1 MKYVVKEDSELLN
14 YLYIIMK
21 DMSKKKIKSL
31 LKYKN
36 IIVNNKEVTK
46 FDYKL
51 KKGDLICIKEY
62 QGHKVENNNIDIIYE
77 DKDIIVVNKK
87 SGLLTI
93 ATDKEKEM
101 TLYRYVSDYVKTIN
115 KKNNIY
121 IIHRLDKDTS
131 GIVIFA
137 KNEKIKKLYQDNW
150 NDLVKLRSYIAIVE
164 GNLEKKEGII
174 KSYLKENKNNLVYS
188 TKDKSG
194 KLAIT
199 NYKVLKEN
207 NEYSMLQVLID
218 TGRKN
223 QIRVHMKDIKHPII
237 GDKKYDSKKNPI
249 NRLGLHANKLVII
262 NPQSKKEM
270 IFETN
275 IPRKFKYVLKNN

>member
-1 MKYVVKEDSELLN
+1 MKYVVKEESELLN

-36 IIVNNKEVTK
+36 IIVNDKEITK

-62 QGHKVENNNIDIIYE
+62 HGHKVENNNIDIIYE

-93 ATDKEKEM
+93 ATEKEKEM

-131 GIVIFA
+131 GIVMFA
-137 KNEKIKKLYQDNW
+137 KNERIKNLYQDNW

-164 GNLEKKEGII
+164 GNLEKKEGTI

-223 QIRVHMKDIKHPII
+223 QIRIHMKDIKHPII
-237 GDKKYDSKKNPI
+237 GDKKYDSKNNPI

-262 NPQSKKEM
+262 NPITKKEM
-270 IFETN
+270 TFETN
-275 IPRKFKYVLKNN
+275 IPRKFKYVLKSN

>member
-14 YLYIIMK
+14 YLYIVMK

-46 FDYKL
+46 FDYNL
-51 KKGDLICIKEY
+51 KKGDLISIKEY

-131 GIVIFA
+131 GIVMFA
-137 KNEKIKKLYQDNW
+137 KNEKIKKIYQDNW

-164 GNLEKKEGII
+164 GKLEKKEGII

-207 NEYSMLQVLID
+207 NEYSMLEVLID

-237 GDKKYDSKKNPI
+237 GDKKYDSKMNPI

-262 NPQSKKEM
+262 NPQSKKVM
-270 IFETN
+270 TFETN

>member
-1 MKYVVKEDSELLN
+1 MKYIVKEDSELLN

-21 DMSKKKIKSL
+21 DISKKKIKSL

-51 KKGDLICIKEY
+51 KKGDLIYIKEY
-62 QGHKVENNNIDIIYE
+62 KGHKVENNNIDIIYE

-93 ATDKEKEM
+93 ATDKEKEI
-101 TLYRYVSDYVKTIN
+101 TLYRYVSDYVKMIN

-131 GIVIFA
+131 GIVMFA

-150 NDLVKLRSYIAIVE
+150 NDLVMVRSYIAIVE
-164 GNLEKKEGII
+164 GNLEKKEDTI

-188 TKDKSG
+188 TKDKNG
-194 KLAIT
+194 KIAIT

-207 NEYSMLQVLID
+207 SEYSMLQVIIE

-237 GDKKYDSKKNPI
+237 GDKKYGSKNNSI
-249 NRLGLHANKLVII
+249 NRLGLHANKLVVI
-262 NPQSKKEM
+262 NPLTKKEM
-270 IFETN
+270 VFETN
-275 IPRKFKYVLKNN
+275 IPRKFKYLLKK